1 MPVAPLGSWAVLPP
15 TTLVASGSVVPSAD
29 PTDEPLGHCA
39 AAVAAVAVGAAT
51 VGVALAA
58 PDDDVA
64 LVLDPPQAASAAA
77 NVNAVSGIQSE
88 ELRVTWGALRLNVEA

>member
-39 AAVAAVAVGAAT
+39 AAAAAVGVGAAT
-51 VGVALAA
+51 VGVAVAA
-58 PDDDVA
+58 PDDAVGV
-64 LVLDPPQAASAAA
+64 VLDPPQAARVAAK
-77 NVNAVSGIQSE
+77 VSAVSGIHRE
-88 ELRVTWGALRLNVEA
+88 

>member
-29 PTDEPLGHCA
+29 PTDAPLGHW

-51 VGVALAA
+51 VGMAVAA